1 MISHVSLSDRRQI
14 FKQGMYLLLSVMLY
28 SNTTMLSL
36 QSCQQAGTSQRGGAT
51 RKGEQ
56 SSMGGNE
63 RKECCQRRWVEYIF
77 SFPAPLIS
85 QFPFKDKVF
94 ELCLAEIEK
103 RAPANGG
110 DAPAAGKCVIMWC
123 LISRFGRL
131 TLSIAYSTPP
141 YSTPLSLR
149 HHPIYVR
156 WRVCYIAPK
165 KAPNVC
171 RLFTFTFIASFQGRA
186 YRCLDFTFFRTI
198 ASKMDCIIVSNTIA
212 FRSRASLHHVHLVNY
227 SLCPNSQ
234 RACESTHSIVAH
246 SLVAHN
252 TFCFILHSTFWRHVY
267 ASPGRHYCKM
277 GMNGLNKTI
286 SMQYK
291 ATRMIICIIDKNSRQ
306 FHCTSFFFCS

>member
-1 MISHVSLSDRRQI
+1 MFVGVSATSLPKRRRM
-14 FKQGMYLLLSVMLY
+14 FADYLPLLLLLRSR
-28 SNTTMLSL
+28 
-36 QSCQQAGTSQRGGAT
+36 AGRID
-51 RKGEQ
+51 
-56 SSMGGNE
+56 
-63 RKECCQRRWVEYIF
+63 V
-77 SFPAPLIS
+77 LIS
-85 QFPFKDKVF
+85 
-94 ELCLAEIEK
+94 L
-103 RAPANGG
+103 
-110 DAPAAGKCVIMWC
+110 
-123 LISRFGRL
+123 
-131 TLSIAYSTPP
+131 
-141 YSTPLSLR
+141 
-149 HHPIYVR
+149 
-156 WRVCYIAPK
+156 
-165 KAPNVC
+165 
-171 RLFTFTFIASFQGRA
+171 
-186 YRCLDFTFFRTI
+186 FFRTI
-198 ASKMDCIIVSNTIA
+198 VSKMDCIIVSNTIA